1 MPTNTRNSR
10 TKSTPRKPAKVDKAG
25 GISSDAVKAKTGKSW
40 DQWFAI
46 LDKAGAKAMAHKDIA
61 ALLHESHDVSG
72 WWSQMIT
79 VGYEQVRLGRA
90 KGEKA
95 SGDFSVSASKTIN
108 VPVATLYKAWADTR
122 ARRAWLDE
130 DIQIRTK
137 TPNKSIRITWS
148 DGKTH
153 VAVGFIDKGP
163 AKSQVGLEHS
173 KIRSA
178 KEADRIKAAWRPR
191 LEALKARLEGAR

>member
-1 MPTNTRNSR
+1 MPGTRKKPSR
-10 TKSTPRKPAKVDKAG
+10 KPQTKSANVDKAG
-25 GISSDAVKAKTGKSW
+25 GISSDAVKAKTGKTW
-40 DQWFAI
+40 GQWLAI
-46 LDKAGAKAMAHKDIA
+46 LDKAGAKSMAHKDIA
-61 ALLHESHDVSG
+61 AFLHDTHDVPG

-95 SGDFSVSASKTIN
+95 AGDFAVSASKTIN

-137 TPNKSIRITWS
+137 TLNKSIRITWS

-153 VAVGFIDKGP
+153 VAVGFVDKGP

-173 KIRSA
+173 KITSA
-178 KEADRIKAAWRPR
+178 KQAERIKAAWKPR
-191 LEALKARLEGAR
+191 LEALKARLEGAA